1 VYALAGGGSSAARA
15 EAMHDTKMRPG
26 EVALAFDPAETA
38 GDARLVFIGRAETPW
53 PDRDSCPKN
62 IRQAREAG
70 RPATL
75 LIDPPWRP
83 GLEGLE
89 AGQAIVVLLW
99 MHQARR
105 DLILQAPRHRETP
118 AGVFALRSPV
128 RPNPIGLAVVTILE
142 IDREA
147 GSIVVDAL
155 DCADGTPILDIKPWI
170 ASVDLPPSPAS

>member
-1 VYALAGGGSSAARA
+1 
-15 EAMHDTKMRPG
+15 MQDTKMRPG

-38 GDARLVFIGRAETPW
+38 ADARLVFIGRAETPW

-70 RPATL
+70 KPATL
-75 LIDPPWRP
+75 LIDAPWRP
-83 GLEGLE
+83 GLEGL
-89 AGQAIVVLLW
+89 APGQTIVVLLW

-105 DLILQAPRHRETP
+105 DLILQAPRHREAP

-128 RPNPIGLAVVTILE
+128 RPNPIGLAMVTILE
-142 IDREA
+142 MDREA
-147 GSIVVDAL
+147 GRVVVDAL

-170 ASVDLPPSPAS
+170 ASVDLPPVSTL

>member
-1 VYALAGGGSSAARA
+1 
-15 EAMHDTKMRPG
+15 MHDAKMRPG
-26 EVALAFDPAETA
+26 EVALAFDPAAAA
-38 GDARLVFIGRAETPW
+38 GDAKLVFIGRAETPW

-62 IRQAREAG
+62 IRQARETG
-70 RPATL
+70 RPAAL
-75 LIDPPWRP
+75 LVDPPWRP
-83 GLEGLE
+83 GLEGLA

-147 GSIVVDAL
+147 GRIVVDAL

-170 ASVDLPPSPAS
+170 ASVDLPPER

>member
-1 VYALAGGGSSAARA
+1 M
-15 EAMHDTKMRPG
+15 AMHDAKMRPG

-38 GDARLVFIGRAETPW
+38 GDASLVFIGRAETPW
-53 PDRDSCPKN
+53 PDRDACPKN

-75 LIDPPWRP
+75 LLDPPWRP

-89 AGQAIVVLLW
+89 AGQAIVVLTW
-99 MHQARR
+99 MDRARR
-105 DLILQAPRHRETP
+105 DLILQAPRHRDRP

-128 RPNPIGLAVVTILE
+128 RPNPVGLAVVTILE
-142 IDREA
+142 IDRE
-147 GSIVVDAL
+147 GGRILVDAL

-170 ASVDLPPSPAS
+170 ESVDLPPGRERLPHAPENSTAKR

>member
-1 VYALAGGGSSAARA
+1 
-15 EAMHDTKMRPG
+15 MHDAKMRPG
-26 EVALAFDPAETA
+26 EVALAFDPAQTA
-38 GDARLVFIGRAETPW
+38 GDAHLVFIGRAETPW
-53 PDRDSCPKN
+53 PNRDDCPKN

-75 LIDPPWRP
+75 RIDPPWRP

-89 AGQAIVVLLW
+89 PGQAVVVLLW
-99 MHQARR
+99 MHRARR
-105 DLILQAPRHRETP
+105 DLILQAPRHRDTP

-128 RPNPIGLAVVTILE
+128 RPNPIGLAVVAILE

-147 GSIVVDAL
+147 GRIVVDAL

-170 ASVDLPPSPAS
+170 ESVDLPPGEAH